1 MSKIRSKDTAPEKY
15 LRIALWHA
23 GIRYRKNYKELPGK
37 PDIYIPK
44 YKTAI
49 FMHGCFW
56 HQHHGC
62 IDASKPKTNS
72 AFWSEKLRKNCERDT
87 KNRTE
92 LTEMSI
98 QVIIVWECTV
108 NKMQKDSEFKNK
120 TVADIIAAVKQGE
133 NLYYE
138 F

>member
-1 MSKIRSKDTAPEKY
+1 MSKIRSKDTVPEKY
-15 LRIALWHA
+15 LRTALWHA

-72 AFWSEKLRKNCERDT
+72 AFWGEKLRKNCERDT

-108 NKMQKDSEFKNK
+108 NKMQKDSGFKNK